1 MRQKPQCAEQ
11 VLYKII
17 TAFLIVYHR
26 DVFQH
31 TSAMDECVVR
41 PKRDRKHSTYNLFH
55 EDVTTS
61 FKDIACKQGVAVR
74 TTMNYLNGA
83 LYDELY
89 GSATPS
95 PEQVRRAEL
104 YLQRLGLSLDE
115 TNATRGNP

>member
-1 MRQKPQCAEQ
+1 M
-11 VLYKII
+11 LYWTI
-17 TAFLIVYHR
+17 TAILIVYHQ
-26 DVFQH
+26 DVFEH
-31 TSAMDECVVR
+31 TFFYRDCVVR
-41 PKRDRKHSTYNLFH
+41 PLRVRKHSTYNLFH

-74 TTMNYLNGA
+74 ATMNCLNGA

-95 PEQVRRAEL
+95 PEQARRAEL

-115 TNATRGNP
+115 TNGPC